1 MREKLSIFIRDAV
14 EADMARVHLIFDEIL
29 LNTTATFEEN
39 SYTLESWR
47 QKLESKRREGLP
59 FFVVENRALVI
70 GFGTYGPF
78 RKASGYRVTVEH
90 SLHVDEKYR
99 GLGVGSILL
108 KHLIEYAQSHGLWAM
123 VAGIE
128 SENLTSI
135 ALHQKF
141 GFKESGQLTN
151 VAEKFSRPL
160 SLTFMKLDL
169 RKLE

>member
-1 MREKLSIFIRDAV
+1 MQ
-14 EADMARVHLIFDEIL
+14 
-29 LNTTATFEEN
+29 TWCT
-39 SYTLESWR
+39 
-47 QKLESKRREGLP
+47 P
-59 FFVVENRALVI
+59 FFVVENRGLVI

-169 RKLE
+169 RNLE